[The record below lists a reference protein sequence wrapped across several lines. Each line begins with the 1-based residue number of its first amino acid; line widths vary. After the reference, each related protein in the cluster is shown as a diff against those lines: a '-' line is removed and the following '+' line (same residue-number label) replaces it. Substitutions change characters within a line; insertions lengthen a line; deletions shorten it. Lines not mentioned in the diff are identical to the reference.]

1 MVTDRLIAQLVKRKD
16 YKLGYQVRV
25 SIVFYQ
31 KIIHRDFLLWLKSQ
45 LNYGYIRDRNDGMS
59 EYVIVGLKSVEY
71 VILQICPYLQ
81 LKNLYTKS

>member
-45 LNYGYIRDRNDGMS
+45 LNYVYIQDRNYGIH

-71 VILQICPYLQ
+71 VISQINPYLQ
-81 LKNLYTKS
+81 LKNLYMKS